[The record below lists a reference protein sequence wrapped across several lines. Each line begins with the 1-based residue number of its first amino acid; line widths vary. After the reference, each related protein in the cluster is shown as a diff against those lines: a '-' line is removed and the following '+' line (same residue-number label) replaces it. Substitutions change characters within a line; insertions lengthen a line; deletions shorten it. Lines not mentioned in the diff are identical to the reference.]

1 MMQNTDD
8 TDGIAQRINGMAL
21 RISKMQADELYFYNM
36 PISEIH
42 GSAEVVV
49 NGRKMLMFAS
59 YGYSGLLGHP
69 RINAAA
75 KAAIDRY
82 GTGTH
87 GVRLL
92 AGTLDLHRE
101 LEATIAKFKGT
112 DDSITFSSGYVTNLA
127 VISCLVGRHD
137 LVLCDK
143 FDHASILDGCV
154 LAGAELKRFRH
165 NDMAHLETLLQKNAH
180 RAT

>member
-112 DDSITFSSGYVTNLA
+112 DDSITFSSSVSKCAISLWRKRLSSAPASTHPSKMLAWSNLSHSTRSWRPTRHEITARLVT
-127 VISCLVGRHD
+127 
-137 LVLCDK
+137 
-143 FDHASILDGCV
+143 
-154 LAGAELKRFRH
+154 
-165 NDMAHLETLLQKNAH
+165 
-180 RAT
+180 